1 MVDTNTE
8 ICVLEGKGWRK
19 GRGPAVDLP
28 SAASTRLSSA
38 YRPIMLERRAWDRA
52 ECAFGDAHH

>member
-1 MVDTNTE
+1 M
-8 ICVLEGKGWRK
+8 
-19 GRGPAVDLP
+19 GPTLDLP